1 INDVAGDNAV
11 NADEAADGV
20 VVSGTA
26 ESGSTVAVTW
36 DGVTRSATAT
46 GGSWSITFP
55 STDFGPA
62 ANQINDGSHTISAIA
77 TDPAGNVSTA
87 GTRTVSVDTAA
98 PAAPEIDQPIA
109 GDNAVTAD
117 EAADGVVVRGTAES
131 GSPVAVTCDGVPR
144 TAPAR
149 RASDRITFPST
160 DFGPAAN
167 QINDGSHTIS
177 AIATNSTGNAS
188 PADTQAVSVD
198 TAVPAPPEIDD
209 VAAGND
215 VGNAHGTADVEVTT
229 CTSSCGRT
237 ST

>member
-1 INDVAGDNAV
+1 THAAHATTARPEMHTVPTRRSSDLQINDVAGDNAV

-87 GTRTVSVDTAA
+87 GTRTVSGDTAA
-98 PAAPEIDQPIA
+98 
-109 GDNAVTAD
+109 
-117 EAADGVVVRGTAES
+117 
-131 GSPVAVTCDGVPR
+131 
-144 TAPAR
+144 AR
-149 RASDRITFPST
+149 
-160 DFGPAAN
+160 
-167 QINDGSHTIS
+167 
-177 AIATNSTGNAS
+177 
-188 PADTQAVSVD
+188 
-198 TAVPAPPEIDD
+198 PP
-209 VAAGND
+209 
-215 VGNAHGTADVEVTT
+215 
-229 CTSSCGRT
+229 
-237 ST
+237 

>member
-1 INDVAGDNAV
+1 GSHTINAIATDPAGNVSTAGTRMVSVDTAAPAAPEIDQPIAGDNAV

-26 ESGSTVAVTW
+26 ESGSSVAVTW

-109 GDNAVTAD
+109 GDNAVNAD
-117 EAADGVVVRGTAES
+117 EAADGVVVSGTAES
-131 GSPVAVTCDGVPR
+131 GR
-144 TAPAR
+144 TVRSEER
-149 RASDRITFPST
+149 R
-160 DFGPAAN
+160 
-167 QINDGSHTIS
+167 
-177 AIATNSTGNAS
+177 
-188 PADTQAVSVD
+188 V
-198 TAVPAPPEIDD
+198 
-209 VAAGND
+209 
-215 VGNAHGTADVEVTT
+215 
-229 CTSSCGRT
+229 
-237 ST
+237 